1 MFMGLLLTGVDPSV
15 WDVSRLLKL
24 ETIAG
29 GLG

>member
-1 MFMGLLLTGVDPSV
+1 MFMGLLLTGADPSV
-15 WDVSRLLKL
+15 LDVNRILKL